1 MFALNQKARTLEEI
15 AADIDAANSGASRPW
30 AGGGAVTVDT
40 ALQQTTVFACV
51 KIIAE
56 TIATL
61 PIKVQTKQREA
72 SGHNYW
78 VDTEH
83 DALGVLYEPN
93 DWQTTHDLI
102 SMWVAWAELR
112 GNGYSFKAADTRGR
126 VRYLHP
132 LKSTEVNVVQNSDWS
147 LNYDVG
153 SQTVNGSFK
162 PADIFHYRNFG
173 SDGYQGLST
182 IRLHAND
189 IALSQRGKEHG
200 ARVLFNGA
208 TAGRWIHAEGVKSA
222 DDALA
227 MQKQFDGKYAGAQ
240 NSGKTPVMW
249 GGAKLE
255 EIGMSAQD
263 AQLLEMLQFQKSE
276 IASIHGVPGFLLNA
290 TEKSTTWGSG
300 LEEITKS
307 FLRFS
312 LRPRL
317 SRLTGTCQRE
327 LLLPAEKPIT
337 RFVFETDAF
346 TMGSFKEIVDA
357 VKQSID
363 SGILNPNEGREYIN
377 RNPRDGGDTYR
388 QTPNSVPEAEA
399 GETTDEN

>member
-1 MFALNQKARTLEEI
+1 MFALTKKAKTIDEI
-15 AADIDAANSGASRPW
+15 AQEIDQRNDAMGQPW
-30 AGGGAVTVDT
+30 AGGRAITVES
-40 ALQQTTVFACV
+40 ALQQSTVFACV
-51 KIIAE
+51 KIVAE
-56 TIATL
+56 TIAAL
-61 PIKVQTKQREA
+61 PIKAQTQQRDE
-72 SGHNYW
+72 SGATYW
-78 VDTEH
+78 VDSKH

-93 DWQTTHDLI
+93 PWQTPHDLV

-112 GNGYSFKAADTRGR
+112 GNGYSFKSADSKGR

-132 LKSTEVNVVQNSDWS
+132 LKSTEVTVEQRPDWS
-147 LNYDVG
+147 LRYNVG
-153 SQTVNGSFK
+153 SASVPGEYD
-162 PADIFHYRNFG
+162 PDRVFHYRNFG
-173 SDGYQGLST
+173 SDGYMGLST
-182 IRLHAND
+182 VRLHAND

-200 ARVLFNGA
+200 ARVLANGA
-208 TAGRWIHAEGVKSA
+208 TAGRWIQADGVKNA
-222 DDALA
+222 DAAAD
-227 MQKQFDGKYAGAQ
+227 MQKQFDSKYAGAQ

-249 GGAKLE
+249 GAAKLE

-317 SRLTGTCQRE
+317 SRLTGTFHRE
-327 LLLPAEKPIT
+327 LLLSSEKQNT
-337 RFVFETDAF
+337 RFLFETDAF

-357 VKQSID
+357 VKQAVD
-363 SGILNPNEGREYIN
+363 SGLLNPNEGRDYLN
-377 RNPRDGGDTYR
+377 KNPRDGGDIYR
-388 QTPNSVPEAEA
+388 QTPNSVPEGSAE
-399 GETTDEN
+399 ESTDEN